1 MGLSDHGDGVH
12 DGHGGRVIMTVTAEG
27 HGRPEVACNAMRDG
41 HVTVT

>member
-12 DGHGGRVIMTVTAEG
+12 DGHGGRVIMTVTAEVR
-27 HGRPEVACNAMRDG
+27 GRQEVACNAMRDG